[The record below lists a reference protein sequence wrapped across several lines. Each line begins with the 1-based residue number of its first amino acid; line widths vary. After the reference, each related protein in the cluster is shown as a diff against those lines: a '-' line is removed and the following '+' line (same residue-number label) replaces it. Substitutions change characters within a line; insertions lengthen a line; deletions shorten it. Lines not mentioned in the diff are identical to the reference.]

1 MLCTF
6 IGFAIPGGRA
16 AGMWQNGPSAG
27 FLRQA
32 GRASYRVP
40 PAAGPRVW
48 TVFDSLKM
56 GHRAAKKGH
65 RPAFFAP
72 MYPPHHPRGVGG
84 GLGPAR

>member
-1 MLCTF
+1 MSRTKCLIYRDF
-6 IGFAIPGGRA
+6 LAL
-16 AGMWQNGPSAG
+16 
-27 FLRQA
+27 FLRQKA
-32 GRASYRVP
+32 CSRWAFL
-40 PAAGPRVW
+40 AKMA
-48 TVFDSLKM
+48 LKM